1 MMWFWNSNGNNLKLK
16 TKHALV
22 EGPDEKMIKVN
33 ALYYGMGF
41 DQFWTTVVSCTYVK
55 LKRLRNLILNRIN
68 IDKTDIN
75 LMAIYFKN
83 DMQ

>member
-16 TKHALV
+16 TKYALV
-22 EGPDEKMIKVN
+22 EGPDKKIIKVN
-33 ALYYGMGF
+33 ALYYGMGLY
-41 DQFWTTVVSCTYVK
+41 QFWTTVVSCTDVK